1 MFRLWLYQEVVRRC
15 METFSTLKIKGLEI
29 LSQIFVE
36 RKLGAARLRLTLTDS
51 FAIKNASRPAHSLK
65 TLCEGA
71 YSAVAQWQ
79 SIRLLTEGL

>member
-1 MFRLWLYQEVVRRC
+1 MIIREVSLDRC
-15 METFSTLKIKGLEI
+15 SFAAGTFVNDKCITVKVPLLDAQYPVCYKK
-29 LSQIFVE
+29 
-36 RKLGAARLRLTLTDS
+36 RLRALRIV
-51 FAIKNASRPAHSLK
+51 F